1 MQLERWLK
9 FSKSQQ
15 MGAIG
20 AEIMRAKI
28 WEKKDRDNFVSSL
41 ERALELIDLSIH
53 DRQWRKYLPV
63 ILGFREEVAKFYVG
77 INKIN
82 IEKLYDA
89 I

>member
-1 MQLERWLK
+1 MQLERWSK

-28 WEKKDRDNFVSSL
+28 WEKKDKNNFLSSL
-41 ERALELIDLSIH
+41 GRALELIDLLT
-53 DRQWRKYLPV
+53 DNKQWRRYLPA
-63 ILGFREEVAKFYVG
+63 ILGLRDEIAKFYIG
-77 INKIN
+77 INKISM
-82 IEKLYDA
+82 ETLYNA